1 MNETKTFRSKS
12 QPFFSNAKSL
22 EFLSQSVPKVQ
33 ENKVFWIYLN
43 FSKMESAVM
52 SVDVSLR
59 LKTKQKMHQCLL
71 SISIKFFL
79 QTFWQKFSHRASE
92 TANVGLAAGVPEA
105 LSDFIFPLHWSK
117 CISLYFMKILTR
129 LETNKD
135 FFPYI
140 HKNLHFWKGYYNP
153 CSRNWLFPLADVTCD
168 PIFIEIYIFYF
179 RTFLISLFNFLG
191 VRNINQY
198 FRKMKYVPSFNSV
211 YIQKPLFISQQLQLP
226 LVYQ

>member
-1 MNETKTFRSKS
+1 
-12 QPFFSNAKSL
+12 
-22 EFLSQSVPKVQ
+22 
-33 ENKVFWIYLN
+33 
-43 FSKMESAVM
+43 
-52 SVDVSLR
+52 
-59 LKTKQKMHQCLL
+59 MHQCLL

-105 LSDFIFPLHWSK
+105 LWDFIFPLHWSK

-168 PIFIEIYIFYF
+168 PIFIEIYILFYF
-179 RTFLISLFNFLG
+179 RTFLISLFDFLR

-198 FRKMKYVPSFNSV
+198 FRKMKYVPSFNSLISNINNLGCHKNNKIVKYVQQKYFFCLHPKAFV
-211 YIQKPLFISQQLQLP
+211 YFTTITVAIGLSIILYLFI
-226 LVYQ
+226 